1 MTLWTVELLDDTV
14 AAELDAWPRDLR
26 AALTRIFDRI
36 GSVGLERL
44 GEPHVRHIEGKLWE
58 MRVSG
63 NRLEGRALYVAAV
76 GRRVVIVLAFVKKT
90 RKTPDRYIRLALER
104 ARRIGSLPFRSGS
117 RGGRG
122 GKE

>member
-1 MTLWTVELLDDTV
+1 MTSWTIELLDDTV
-14 AAELDAWPRDLR
+14 AAELDAWPRELR

-63 NRLEGRALYVAAV
+63 PRLEARALYVAAV

-104 ARRIGSLPFRSGS
+104 ARRIGS
-117 RGGRG
+117 
-122 GKE
+122 

>member
-26 AALTRIFDRI
+26 AALARIFDRI

-104 ARRIGSLPFRSGS
+104 ARRIGS
-117 RGGRG
+117 
-122 GKE
+122 

>member
-1 MTLWTVELLDDTV
+1 MVQWTVELLDDAV

-26 AALTRIFDRI
+26 AALTRIFERVS
-36 GSVGLERL
+36 SVGLERM

-90 RKTPDRYIRLALER
+90 RKTPERYIRLALER
-104 ARRIGSLPFRSGS
+104 ARRIGL
-117 RGGRG
+117 
-122 GKE
+122 